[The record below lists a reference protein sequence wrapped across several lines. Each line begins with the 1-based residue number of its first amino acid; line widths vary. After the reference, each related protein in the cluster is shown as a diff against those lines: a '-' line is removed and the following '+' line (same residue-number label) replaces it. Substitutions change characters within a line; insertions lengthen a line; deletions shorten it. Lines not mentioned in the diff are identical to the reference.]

1 MSDKKYV
8 LLDFGHDE
16 INELLKKI
24 NDGMVLSKEQYQKLI
39 KEIGLD
45 KISTFDG
52 DYNKLKNLPQIPTKV
67 SELEFDIEL
76 DQGMEEK
83 DVKKLIQNAIEDKAD
98 KEQLEDINDDIV
110 KQLASKVDV
119 EEGYSL
125 MSDKEIERLAK
136 VDNYDDSE
144 LKNEIEDLREA
155 GDEQKQSILT
165 EVEDM
170 LKNKIDVQPGK
181 SLVDDAEIE
190 RLSKVDNF
198 DDSEIQ
204 SALQGKADNEMV
216 ESVQN
221 EINQL
226 NEQVAK
232 KVDAKEGYSLMP
244 NEEIERLA
252 EVDNYDDFELKNE
265 IENLKDASDEQKQE
279 ILTQVEDMLK
289 SKMDIEP
296 GKSLVDDAEI
306 ERLSKVD
313 NFDDS
318 EIQLALRGKVDNE
331 VIESVQ
337 DEINQLSERVAKK
350 VDVKEGYS
358 FVSDEEIER
367 LAEVFNY
374 DDTEVRGLL
383 LDDEPYEMD
392 FNNKHYVFACG
403 HPVFAETVNEQLVI
417 KMGTTPEGMRQI
429 IVPNDLVPKT
439 IIVGGF
445 GIKNINKSRHLAS
458 TYVHVR
464 NAELLAVHGG
474 NFFEGSVGKSVVIVE
489 NSKVREVIGGGD
501 AGKQL
506 EKRGAY
512 KNVVGETE
520 VILNEVT
527 GCSLCYGGGGGH
539 CSVGKAR
546 VYANNSNVAWI
557 FACGANGITLDG
569 ELYLNSGTYNCV
581 SQVNRGLVV
590 DSKVFM
596 NGGLAKNVYFGGET
610 EDTTVDGGL
619 RNGLIVLNGGTVNNL
634 NYGTSDGVELTEMNG
649 YIRDCTIKAGDA
661 SNLVELNDRPENP
674 EAGDFMFDVVL
685 NKPIFF
691 NGTHWVDSLG
701 FIVG

>member
-16 INELLKKI
+16 INKLLRKI

-39 KEIGLD
+39 NEIGLD

-52 DYNKLKNLPQIPTKV
+52 DYNKLNNLPQIPTKV

-76 DQGMEEK
+76 KQEEGGMTEEN
-83 DVKKLIQNAIEDKAD
+83 VNALIQDAIENKAD
-98 KEQLEDINDDIV
+98 KEQLEDMNNNIADL
-110 KQLASKVDV
+110 LALKLDAK
-119 EEGYSL
+119 EGFSL
-125 MSDKEIERLAK
+125 MSNEEIERLSK
-136 VDNYDDSE
+136 VNNYDDFE
-144 LKNEIEDLREA
+144 LKNEIEDLKGA
-155 GDEQKQSILT
+155 GDEQKQNILT

-170 LKNKIDVQPGK
+170 LKNKMDVQPGK
-181 SLVDDAEIE
+181 SLVDDSEIE
-190 RLSKVDNF
+190 RLSKVDNY
-198 DDSEIQ
+198 DDSE
-204 SALQGKADNEMV
+204 
-216 ESVQN
+216 
-221 EINQL
+221 
-226 NEQVAK
+226 
-232 KVDAKEGYSLMP
+232 
-244 NEEIERLA
+244 
-252 EVDNYDDFELKNE
+252 LK
-265 IENLKDASDEQKQE
+265 
-279 ILTQVEDMLK
+279 
-289 SKMDIEP
+289 
-296 GKSLVDDAEI
+296 
-306 ERLSKVD
+306 
-313 NFDDS
+313 
-318 EIQLALRGKVDNE
+318 LALRGKVDNE

-337 DEINQLSERVAKK
+337 DEINQLNGKLAKK
-350 VDVKEGYS
+350 VDIKEGFS
-358 FVSDEEIER
+358 FVANEEIER
-367 LAEVFNY
+367 LAKVFNY
-374 DDTEVRGLL
+374 DDAEVRGLL

-392 FNNKHYVFACG
+392 FNSKHYVFACG
-403 HPVFAETVNEQLVI
+403 HPVFAEIINEELVI

-429 IVPNDLVPKT
+429 IIPKDLFSKT

-474 NFFEGSVGKSVVIVE
+474 NFFEGSVGKAVVIVE

-546 VYANNSNVAWI
+546 VYANNSNVAYI
-557 FACGANGITLDG
+557 FPCGANGMTLDG
-569 ELYLNSGTYNCV
+569 ELYLNSGTYNYV
-581 SQVNRGLVV
+581 SQVNRGVVV

-610 EDTTVDGGL
+610 EDTTVDGIL
-619 RNGLIVLNGGTVNNL
+619 HNGLIVLNGGTVNNL
-634 NYGTSDGVELTEMNG
+634 KNGTSNGVELAEMNG
-649 YIRDCTIKAGDA
+649 FIRDCKIKAGDA
-661 SNLVELNDRPENP
+661 SNLVELNDRPANP

-691 NGTHWVDSLG
+691 NGTNWVDSLG